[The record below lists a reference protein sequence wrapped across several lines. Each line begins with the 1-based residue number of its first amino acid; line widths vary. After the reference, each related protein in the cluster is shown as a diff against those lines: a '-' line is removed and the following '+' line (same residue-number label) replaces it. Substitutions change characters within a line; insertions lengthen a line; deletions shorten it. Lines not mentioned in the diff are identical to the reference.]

1 MRSKLFTLLLTCA
14 LSTTLFARPHFYF
27 NTAISKPFAPESFSG
42 DWHSGYELGVGAGF
56 MMNKRLEI
64 IPAFDYNN
72 FALNDQSFLS
82 DYLGQDNIYSSVTG
96 GTTHL
101 FHVGIDA
108 KYLVPPKVSSKITP
122 YIIGGAGFGSR
133 IITEKEIITA
143 AETSHDPRHTF
154 SGAWAG
160 GGLGFEFIM
169 GGNTYFVL
177 EGRFNVLFA
186 DKATIYAPIKF
197 GITIK

>member
-1 MRSKLFTLLLTCA
+1 MIGKLFTLFLSCA
-14 LSTTLFARPHFYF
+14 LSTTLFARPNFYV

-42 DWHSGYELGVGAGF
+42 DWHSGYELGAGVGF

-64 IPAFDYNN
+64 ISVIDYNN
-72 FALNDQSFLS
+72 FSLNDQSFLS

-101 FHVGIDA
+101 FHLGIDA
-108 KYLVPPKVSSKITP
+108 KYLVPPKNSPKITP
-122 YIIGGAGFGSR
+122 YVIAGAGFGSR
-133 IITEKEIITA
+133 IISQKEIITE
-143 AETSHDPRHTF
+143 AETTIDPQTTF

-169 GGNTYFVL
+169 GGNTYFVV
-177 EGRFNVLFA
+177 EARFNLLFA
-186 DKATIYAPIKF
+186 DQTTVYAPIKF